1 VLFFPSAARIL
12 AGIAL
17 DQPTTITKGAGNMQS
32 AMKRVAGLLGAA
44 ALLFSLGAGAA
55 EPLKVGFVYV
65 GPVGDAGWTYAHDQG
80 RLMLEKEFA
89 GKVKTTYVENVP
101 EGADAERVIR
111 QLAADGNKVI
121 FTTSFGYMNATLK
134 VAQSFPD
141 VIFEHATGYKTAKNL
156 GVYEARFYE
165 GAYLLGVLAGHMTKS
180 ETLGF
185 VGSFP
190 IPEVVRNINAFTQ
203 GARSVNPKIKTKVI
217 WVNTWYDPA
226 KERQAAETLVAQGAD
241 VMCQNTDSPA
251 IVQVA
256 QEKGV
261 YAFGWDS
268 DMTKFAPKAH
278 LSANT
283 NNWGVYYVAMVK
295 KVLDGSWKPEETKWG
310 LKENMVV
317 MSPVLS
323 VVPAAGKKAF
333 EDKKKAIIDGKF
345 HPFQGPVKD
354 QSGKVMVAEGKV
366 MPMDMLM
373 GFNWYVEGV
382 EGSIPK

>member
-1 VLFFPSAARIL
+1 MNRLSTRLTA
-12 AGIAL
+12 
-17 DQPTTITKGAGNMQS
+17 S
-32 AMKRVAGLLGAA
+32 LLGAVLA
-44 ALLFSLGAGAA
+44 LGAAVCA
-55 EPLKVGFVYV
+55 VAEEPLKVGFVYV

-80 RLMLEKEFA
+80 RLMVEKEFG
-89 GKVKTTYVENVP
+89 GKVKTTFVENVP

-111 QLAADGNKVI
+111 QLVSDGNKVI
-121 FTTSFGYMNATLK
+121 FTTSFGYMNATVK
-134 VAQSFPD
+134 VAQAFPK
-141 VIFEHATGYKTAKNL
+141 VIFEHATGYKTSKNL

-165 GAYLLGVLAGHMTKS
+165 GAYLLGVLAGSMTKS
-180 ETLGF
+180 NTLGF

-190 IPEVVRNINAFTQ
+190 IPEVVRNINAFTL
-203 GARSVNPKIKTKVI
+203 GAQSVNPKIKTKVI

-251 IVQVA
+251 VLQVA

-283 NNWGVYYVAMVK
+283 NNWGVYYVATIK
-295 KVLDGSWKPEETKWG
+295 KVLAGTWKPEVTKWG
-310 LKENMVV
+310 LKEGLVV
-317 MSPVLS
+317 MSPVNP
-323 VVPAAGKKAF
+323 VVTAAGKKAF
-333 EDKKKAIIDGKF
+333 EDKMKALKEGKF
-345 HPFQGPVKD
+345 TPFQGPVKD
-354 QSGKVMVAEGKV
+354 QSGAIKVAAGSTMPLAE
-366 MPMDMLM
+366 LM

-382 EGSIPK
+382 EGTIPK

>member
-1 VLFFPSAARIL
+1 MRERRSFIRSLL
-12 AGIAL
+12 AGA
-17 DQPTTITKGAGNMQS
+17 
-32 AMKRVAGLLGAA
+32 AGLLVLGGAA
-44 ALLFSLGAGAA
+44 SAE

-80 RLMLEKEFA
+80 RLMLEKELG
-89 GKVKTTYVENVP
+89 GKVKTTFVENVP

-111 QLAADGNKVI
+111 QLVTDGNKVI
-121 FTTSFGYMNATLK
+121 FTTSFGYMNATVK
-134 VAQSFPD
+134 VAQNFPN

-165 GAYLLGVLAGHMTKS
+165 GAYLLGVLAGKMTKS
-180 ETLGF
+180 NTLGF
-185 VGSFP
+185 VASFP
-190 IPEVVRNINAFTQ
+190 IPEVIRNINAFTL
-203 GARSVNPKIKTKVI
+203 GAQSVNPKIKTKVI

-226 KERQAAETLVAQGAD
+226 KERQAAETLIAQGAD

-251 IVQVA
+251 ILQVA

-283 NNWGVYYVAMVK
+283 NNWGVYYIAAVK
-295 KVLDGSWKPEETKWG
+295 SILAGTWKPEVVKWG
-310 LKENMVV
+310 LKENLVV
-317 MSPVLS
+317 MSPVNA

-333 EDKKKAIIDGKF
+333 EDKMKAIKDGKF
-345 HPFQGPVKD
+345 FPFQGPVKD
-354 QSGKVMVAEGKV
+354 QSGAIKVAVGKV
-366 MPMDMLM
+366 MPLEELM